1 MSSDTPGIQW
11 VFMHAEMDVKMNEYH
26 RLNIRKSFKKKKKPQ
41 VLLSRGESEWY

>member
-1 MSSDTPGIQW
+1 
-11 VFMHAEMDVKMNEYH
+11 MHAEMDVKMNEYH